1 MEIPHIPE
9 KWQGLTL
16 ELTDEYLENKRNKK
30 ENLKT
35 KKPLIMKKPVKKI
48 KVTMH
53 DVSTQTDHYCC
64 IEEKKKCTIL

>member
-9 KWQGLTL
+9 KWRGLTL
-16 ELTDEYLENKRNKK
+16 ELSDEYLENKRNKK

-48 KVTMH
+48 KVTTRT
-53 DVSTQTDHYCC
+53 VSTQTDHNCC
-64 IEEKKKCTIL
+64 IEEKNKCTIL